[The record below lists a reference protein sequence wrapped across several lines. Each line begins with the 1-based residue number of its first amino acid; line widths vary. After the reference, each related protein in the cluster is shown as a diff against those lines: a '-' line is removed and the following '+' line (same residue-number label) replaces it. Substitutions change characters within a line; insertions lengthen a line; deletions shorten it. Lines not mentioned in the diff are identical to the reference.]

1 MRGLKM
7 ANKNVVL
14 NEHAQKKVLNWK
26 LTSDNGIN
34 NGQCDDVSISCASD
48 GCLGTAIECQE
59 TKEQNESTQGSLL

>member
-7 ANKNVVL
+7 ADRSLGL
-14 NEHAQKKVLNWK
+14 NEHAHKKVLNWK

-34 NGQCDDVSISCASD
+34 NSQCNSVSISCASD
-48 GCLGTAIECQE
+48 SCLGTAIECQE